1 MEYEFTL
8 KYRLDPQDGADQ
20 DTIVER
26 LGAAGCTDALVGLGV
41 AGHLG
46 LEFAREA
53 ASAEEAILSAL
64 ADVKRAM
71 AGAKLIEAGPDL
83 VGLTD
88 VADLV
93 GMSRQNMRKLMV
105 THAASFPAPVH
116 AGSTSIWHLA
126 LVLGFLVERQQHGL
140 EPSMLEVARAAMRV
154 NIAKEAALVGFR
166 PEDSRFAL
174 AA

>member
-8 KYRLDPQDGADQ
+8 KFKLDPRDANHDEL
-20 DTIVER
+20 VER

-53 ASAEEAILSAL
+53 DSAEESILSAL
-64 ADVKRAM
+64 ADVKA
-71 AGAKLIEAGPDL
+71 AIPSAKLVEVGPDF

-93 GMSRQNMRKLMV
+93 GVSRQAMRKLMV
-105 THAASFPAPVH
+105 THAETFPAPVH
-116 AGSTSIWHLA
+116 MGSTSVWHLA
-126 LVLGFLVERQQHGL
+126 LVLEFMLGRQYNLAQ
-140 EPSMLEVARAAMRV
+140 SMIDVARTAMRV
-154 NIAKEAALVGFR
+154 NITKETSLVEQKANDLR
-166 PEDSRFAL
+166 YAL

>member
-8 KYRLDPQDGADQ
+8 KFKLDTKDANHDEL
-20 DTIVER
+20 VAR

-46 LEFAREA
+46 LEFVREA
-53 ASAEEAILSAL
+53 GSAEEAILSAM
-64 ADVKRAM
+64 ADVKGAIPS
-71 AGAKLIEAGPDL
+71 AKLVEVGPDF

-93 GMSRQNMRKLMV
+93 GVSRQNMRKLMV
-105 THAASFPAPVH
+105 THAEDFPAPVH
-116 AGSTSIWHLA
+116 TGSSSVWHLA
-126 LVLGFLVERQQHGL
+126 LILEFMSGRQYQL
-140 EPSMLEVARAAMRV
+140 AQAMVDVARTAMRV
-154 NIAKEAALVGFR
+154 NITKEAALVS
-166 PEDSRFAL
+166 PLSLTDSRYAL